1 MIENSDDLLTF
12 FGANFPDAVDLMGEK
27 YLVDSYFSITP
38 APLVSI
44 KVRRDLLYWTLQ
56 LKNTYN

>member
-44 KVRRDLLYWTLQ
+44 KVRKDLLY
-56 LKNTYN
+56 